1 MLDISHWKILNA
13 QWRAHDRC
21 RMTAASILV
30 IEDEPAIQEL
40 IAYTCTAHGYTV
52 RRADSVSAG
61 REAIDR
67 ELPDMVL
74 LDWMLPDRSG
84 IELLKDLRAQER
96 TRVMPVIMLTA
107 KGNEADKVV
116 GLDTGADDYVVKPFS
131 PRELVSRIR
140 AVFRRK
146 APEHG
151 GEALEYGPLRVD
163 PARHE
168 ISVGGTPVKMGLT
181 EFKLLNYLVSHP
193 DRVFS
198 RTQLLDS
205 VWGDHVFIE
214 ERTVDVHVLRLRKA
228 LAAVDAHHLLQ
239 TVRGLG
245 YRLSTRSE
253 Q

>member
-1 MLDISHWKILNA
+1 
-13 QWRAHDRC
+13 
-21 RMTAASILV
+21 MTAASILV

-40 IAYTCTAHGYTV
+40 VAYTCTAQGYTV
-52 RRADSVSAG
+52 RCADSARAG
-61 REAIDR
+61 RDAIDR

-74 LDWMLPDRSG
+74 LDWMLPDKSG
-84 IELLKDLRAQER
+84 IELLRDLRGHER

-107 KGNEADKVV
+107 KSNEADKVV

-140 AVFRRK
+140 AVFRRR

-151 GEALEYGPLRVD
+151 GEALEFGPLKID
-163 PARHE
+163 PSRHE
-168 ISVGGTPVKMGLT
+168 LSVGGIAVKMGLA
-181 EFKLLNYLVSHP
+181 EFKLLRFLISYP

-228 LAAVDAHHLLQ
+228 LAAGDAQHLIQ

-245 YRLSTRSE
+245 YRLSMRPDL
-253 Q
+253 